1 MSSQDPCTYNRELS
15 EPTRSVEYTLAPT
28 DPDLCDRIIT
38 EGWYRVPENGNANII
53 VRVEDI
59 VWTCTMSSTLTTIWQ
74 SLLTQHYY
82 YYYSDCYMQTK
93 YIENYYNK
101 GGPDIGD

>member
-1 MSSQDPCTYNRELS
+1 M
-15 EPTRSVEYTLAPT
+15 
-28 DPDLCDRIIT
+28 
-38 EGWYRVPENGNANII
+38 
-53 VRVEDI
+53 
-59 VWTCTMSSTLTTIWQ
+59 TMPYSGHHYMAQ

-82 YYYSDCYMQTK
+82 YYYADCYMQTK